1 MRRLVVVAAS
11 ASALGVLG
19 VPAATTAT
27 SQTPQLAAPPA
38 TLVQYGYV
46 RSLVRSGNG
55 YRMRFDPALWLS
67 GQTANRAAI
76 EDGVIPPGDTV
87 PNDYYIRNESRKQ
100 LTYTVLPGAR
110 VTVVTNSAVGGLRAT
125 RIVVS
130 ELAAIVA
137 GRNPKKRRLYGPDLG
152 YWVRISVDRVIR
164 LDQQYQ
170 P

>member
-1 MRRLVVVAAS
+1 MRRLGVVVACAIS
-11 ASALGVLG
+11 LGAVG
-19 VPAATTAT
+19 VPAATSGP
-27 SQTPQLAAPPA
+27 SQSPLVAPPA
-38 TLVQYGYV
+38 TLVQYGSV

-76 EDGVIPPGDTV
+76 EDGVIARGETV
-87 PNDYYIRNESRKQ
+87 PNDYYIRNESRRQ
-100 LTYTVLPGAR
+100 LSYTVLPSAG
-110 VTVVTNSAVGGLRAT
+110 VTIVTNSAVGGLRAT
-125 RIVVS
+125 RITVS

-137 GRNPKKRRLYGPDLG
+137 GRNPNRRRLYGRDLG
-152 YWVRISVDRVIR
+152 YWIRVAGDRVTR

>member
-1 MRRLVVVAAS
+1 MRRLGVVVACATT
-11 ASALGVLG
+11 LGAVG
-19 VPAATTAT
+19 VPAATSGP
-27 SQTPQLAAPPA
+27 SQSPLAAPPA

-76 EDGVIPPGDTV
+76 EDGVIAPGETV
-87 PNDYYIRNESRKQ
+87 PNDYYIRNESRRQ
-100 LTYTVLPGAR
+100 LTYTVLPRAR
-110 VTVVTNSAVGGLRAT
+110 VTIVTNSAVTGLRAT
-125 RIVVS
+125 QISVS
-130 ELAAIVA
+130 ELAAITA
-137 GRNPKKRRLYGPDLG
+137 GRNPNKRRLYGRGLG
-152 YWVRISVDRVIR
+152 YWIRVAGDRVTR

>member
-1 MRRLVVVAAS
+1 MRRLGVVVACAIS
-11 ASALGVLG
+11 LGAVG
-19 VPAATTAT
+19 VPAATSGP
-27 SQTPQLAAPPA
+27 SQSPRLVAPPA

-76 EDGVIPPGDTV
+76 EDGVIARGETV
-87 PNDYYIRNESRKQ
+87 PNDYYIRNESRRQ
-100 LTYTVLPGAR
+100 LSYTVLSRAR
-110 VTVVTNSAVGGLRAT
+110 VTIVTNSAVGGLRAT
-125 RIVVS
+125 RISVS

-137 GRNPKKRRLYGPDLG
+137 GRNPNRRRLYGRDLG
-152 YWVRISVDRVIR
+152 YWIRVAGDRVTR